1 MYTKRKMCSAAVARG
16 DAMQYCTNELFL
28 QENRAPEVCWLPSR
42 LTKDLELSAQLILKL
57 DQEKGISE
65 NSLVARPSAEA
76 TEKTEQN
83 GITDPKSEPNTDEA
97 DTKVEPKPAENESV
111 VKEEDSEVKEANGDK
126 QPAILAKAQSG
137 TISLLK
143 IYCYRLL

>member
-1 MYTKRKMCSAAVARG
+1 M
-16 DAMQYCTNELFL
+16 
-28 QENRAPEVCWLPSR
+28 CWLPSR

-65 NSLVARPSAEA
+65 NSLVAKPPAEA

-83 GITDPKSEPNTDEA
+83 GTTEPKSEPNTDG
-97 DTKVEPKPAENESV
+97 DTKVEQKPAESESV
-111 VKEEDSEVKEANGDK
+111 VKTEDTEMKEANGDK

-143 IYCYRLL
+143 EYCYRLQ